1 MNDVE
6 HAIRALSVVY
16 LCGAL
21 VPLLFLN
28 LTPVSLHRV
37 CFLLPPLP
45 RTLFTSHQDTL
56 LLDDEQLDQ
65 IRNNDATRHPLFLRL
80 LLNTLRTCG
89 EVSCVADVFVAQR
102 LEECLEVGTV
112 RGLINVV
119 ITQWEKDVEML
130 ASGADRGILGRV
142 LGLLFV
148 SHRGLKEKELW
159 GALDLD
165 ENVEVRREAMCLAS

>member
-1 MNDVE
+1 MSNMLYVLCLLY
-6 HAIRALSVVY
+6 IFVVRSSHCSF
-16 LCGAL
+16 LHNSGL
-21 VPLLFLN
+21 PSPRVLPLA
-28 LTPVSLHRV
+28 
-37 CFLLPPLP
+37 PPP

-165 ENVEVRREAMCLAS
+165 ENVEVRREAMC